1 MKRITPRKT
10 KEVFEIKYFLK
21 SYEYPGRSKLSKKKQ
36 KRNNN
41 KTRLASNASTLKEM
55 GEKKTNKG
63 ANYPNSQ

>member
-36 KRNNN
+36 TKKQQQNQAGLKCLYSERNGGKKN
-41 KTRLASNASTLKEM
+41 KQR
-55 GEKKTNKG
+55 G
-63 ANYPNSQ
+63 